1 MLYSSQTSVFN
12 RHKCC
17 KVSLKSGSFMLAK
30 MKILMLFIFILI
42 SSLAC
47 NDNRTAKSNTEKI
60 QLNKKLHFTVS
71 ELDETMYY
79 LRGDILQSQID
90 SNYEKLAYLN
100 KLEDHS
106 HNLTKQLNKIK
117 YVSIYLW
124 NDFKA
129 EVNQELAKANETLKH
144 SSYFE

>member
-1 MLYSSQTSVFN
+1 
-12 RHKCC
+12 
-17 KVSLKSGSFMLAK
+17 MLAK